1 MTDATSSQAASRVQ
15 QTARLKVKL
24 TVWTR
29 ALSRGQAPRTPQPSP
44 GREALR
50 ASASGRSAKLAL
62 LAAVTAIVASVLIM
76 IVISLGGPNLSV
88 PAVHGAAH
96 PPWWHPLHFSAT
108 ATVVSMWIAM
118 IIGCAGVLAGIVA
131 TSRGARLPIG
141 LILGFAFV
149 AIIVLTVL
157 PAAGST
163 DAISYAAN
171 GRMAVIGHSPYV
183 MTPLQLKDIGDPIGK
198 QLAIPALWNN
208 TVSVYGPVATAAEW
222 VAAKLGG
229 TSLAHIV
236 FWLKLLEAACFI
248 AVALV
253 LDRTLRGRGTQMRLR
268 AHLLWTANPLLLWE
282 IVAAGHIDGL
292 SAAFGLLA
300 IVALRRNPIAG
311 RSPAGASAFA
321 SGVLVGLATSVKV
334 EYALLGL
341 AVAWACRR
349 SVRALAGAAVGFAL
363 ITLPSY
369 ALAGS
374 PAVSVLVTRGPGITW
389 DNMYQ
394 LFWRP
399 VLGYTQ
405 FDVNHRPPHLELIA
419 YLLFIGIAILAVLR
433 VPDRTPELPA
443 LAPALGL
450 SLAWLLVTAFQRPW
464 YDVMAV
470 SLLAL
475 YSASLLDWVVLIRL
489 LAGATVYVIAVA
501 NPVEPHWLYDIGQF
515 NGTWLTPTV
524 RLLATIALVWLCAS
538 GRWGWR
544 SSYPQSHDVDNSPG
558 ELPGHKL
565 PLAT

>member
-1 MTDATSSQAASRVQ
+1 MAQSTVQ
-15 QTARLKVKL
+15 LKVKL
-24 TVWTR
+24 TAWT
-29 ALSRGQAPRTPQPSP
+29 A
-44 GREALR
+44 
-50 ASASGRSAKLAL
+50 
-62 LAAVTAIVASVLIM
+62 LAAIAASVLIM
-76 IVISLGGPNLSV
+76 IVISLGGPSLSV

-108 ATVVSMWIAM
+108 VTVVSMWIAM

-141 LILGFAFV
+141 PILGFAFV

-183 MTPLQLKDIGDPIGK
+183 MTPLQLKDIGDPIGQ

-222 VAAKLGG
+222 AAAKLGG

-253 LDRTLRGRGTQMRLR
+253 LDRLLRGGDNAMRLR

-292 SAAFGLLA
+292 PAAFGLLA
-300 IVALRRNPIAG
+300 IVALRGRNPSG
-311 RSPAGASAFA
+311 SAALA
-321 SGVLVGLATSVKV
+321 SGALVGLATGVKV

-374 PAVSVLVTRGPGITW
+374 PAVNVLVTRGPGITW
-389 DNMYQ
+389 DTMYQ

-419 YLLFIGIAILAVLR
+419 YLLFIGIAILAMLR

-450 SLAWLLVTAFQRPW
+450 SLAWLFVTAFQRPW

-501 NPVEPHWLYDIGQF
+501 SPVEPHWLYDVGQF

-524 RLLATIALVWLCAS
+524 RLLATIALIWLCTA
-538 GRWGWR
+538 GRWEWR
-544 SSYPQSHDVDNSPG
+544 SSYPQTLDVDNARDEVPG
-558 ELPGHKL
+558 NEL